1 MANLGDIVELTIDMP
16 DKGLRVGMQGTIVH
30 CHVNQAY
37 EVEFTNDEGETLDFM
52 ALRPEQF
59 IVVWRA
65 KTQQWVPASEQAAA
79 LVSNLPDEAKRQV
92 LDFARF
98 LSTRVQKAN

>member
-65 KTQQWVPASEQAAA
+65 KTQQWVPASEHTSAKGKLAPLDLRPEERRRHA
-79 LVSNLPDEAKRQV
+79 LQTL
-92 LDFARF
+92 
-98 LSTRVQKAN
+98 